1 MSACRP
7 KRGSVIK
14 AIRAGIATRGFYI
27 VPTPEEIFGCKGSK
41 NEKLEFLHE
50 FAQKN
55 GWHVTIHNGNG
66 WILFTAD
73 QIPVERDIEDDLG
86 QLAELIGG
94 GIAVTKWLTDPFLGA
109 KSA

>member
-7 KRGSVIK
+7 KRGSVVK
-14 AIRAGIATRGFYI
+14 AISTGIARRGFYI
-27 VPTPEEIFGCKGSK
+27 VPTPEEISGCKGSK
-41 NEKLEFLHE
+41 NEKLEFLHG

-73 QIPVERDIEDDLG
+73 QIPVERDIENDLG
-86 QLAELIGG
+86 QLAELIEGSF
-94 GIAVTKWLTDPFLGA
+94 AVTKWLTDPFLGA
-109 KSA
+109 KPA